1 LESKKTKTITV
12 IEKTRAR
19 EIPGE
24 EARCLEM
31 FAMITLTVIEK
42 TLARELHRIAYQN
55 ASFTICDI
63 STRSAKLVLPLLVS
77 IAMCA
82 SHVAPNAVVLACPN
96 RWRLETG
103 LSTKPMLQKCA
114 TASHEALVVHAI
126 VIVPL

>member
-1 LESKKTKTITV
+1 MESKKTKTITV

-24 EARCLEM
+24 EARCLEI
-31 FAMITLTVIEK
+31 FAMMTLTVIEK

-82 SHVAPNAVVLACPN
+82 SHVAPNAVRSGLAQ
-96 RWRLETG
+96 
-103 LSTKPMLQKCA
+103 PMA
-114 TASHEALVVHAI
+114 AGNGAEHEAHAAE
-126 VIVPL
+126 VCHSEP